1 MAFINV
7 VSSMSFE
14 KILKGKEKNLW
25 VKREMLARQTGP
37 SHRHLEQGYTP
48 NVFNI
53 STNWLAWMKGR
64 QFNITMIC
72 LLKFIKREE
81 KLVSQ
86 KRKAGQLD
94 RQLIYPCRPCYC
106 YCCLLLLFLLF
117 ENNLWGKSEWLA
129 RQTVPLPPVDP
140 VVVIIVCYCYK
151 ARGWPDRQVLPP
163 VVKHKTPNAE
173 AASLI
178 LTQQIQSNITDS
190 HSINIFL

>member
-37 SHRHLEQGYTP
+37 SHRHSEQGHSP

-72 LLKFIKREE
+72 LQKFIKQKE
-81 KLVSQ
+81 KTCES
-86 KRKAGQLD
+86 KAKGRPA
-94 RQLIYPCRPCYC
+94 RQLICPCRPCCCFVVCYC
-106 YCCLLLLFLLF
+106 YCCCLIKTTC
-117 ENNLWGKSEWLA
+117 EA
-129 RQTVPLPPVDP
+129 
-140 VVVIIVCYCYK
+140 K
-151 ARGWPDRQVLPP
+151 ARGWPDRHVLPP
-163 VVKHKTPNAE
+163 VVKRKTPNAE
-173 AASLI
+173 AASH
-178 LTQQIQSNITDS
+178 DP
-190 HSINIFL
+190 HSTSTKPLHWFSLH